1 MSKLGF
7 LVAVSVVSLG
17 AAVGAWYYKYQLS
30 SMVGYLRQLRLSSRM
45 LTAY

>member
-17 AAVGAWYYKYQLS
+17 AAVALGITNIS

>member
-1 MSKLGF
+1 MSKLGL
-7 LVAVSVVSLG
+7 LVAVSVVTWALG
-17 AAVGAWYYKYQLS
+17 ITNIS